1 MSSLSPISAL
11 PAIAIV
17 FLALG
22 LAYFFDRF
30 VAFKGTATSQHLAP
44 LQAATHTSITSRNAS
59 IDGMRGLL
67 ALFVFLHH
75 ASIWYFSLNTGQWM
89 IPPSYFYTHLGQS
102 SVALF
107 FMITAFLFTSKL
119 LDASGKTGNSSL
131 NSAVF
136 WQRLFVSRFMRLMP
150 LYLLML
156 AGVLLLTAIVSD
168 FQRRESWF
176 VLLKNTGAW
185 ASFIVFGRPDL
196 NGVAITSRMIAGVN
210 WTLPYEWFFY
220 FSLPMLAW
228 LFAPFIAQHRRLR
241 SQETGR
247 VVTSWPPL
255 IYVLFSAA
263 CLIGLY
269 LAIFPWKPAPVYVY
283 AFAGGVL
290 AAVLLRLKWLVNLLN
305 GTLGGI
311 AALLCLAYVFRHFA
325 GANNIPATVW
335 LTLAF
340 TILASGNSLF
350 GLLHSRAAQALGDA
364 SYGIYL
370 LHGLVLYTTFKLLLG
385 FEVAAQLSIL
395 AYWGV
400 VMLCTVV
407 LIPLC
412 MMAFRWI
419 EAPAIRSAP
428 RLSGWLASIGQ
439 QSLNPLQSISKS

>member
-1 MSSLSPISAL
+1 M
-11 PAIAIV
+11 
-17 FLALG
+17 LALC

-30 VAFKGTATSQHLAP
+30 VGLKNTGSSQHLAP
-44 LQAATHTSITSRNAS
+44 LQGSTHTNVTTRNAS

-75 ASIWYFSLNTGQWM
+75 ASIWYVSLSTGDWK

-107 FMITAFLFTSKL
+107 FMITAFLFSSKL
-119 LDASGKTGNSSL
+119 LDASGKTGDSSL
-131 NSAVF
+131 SSAVF
-136 WQRLFVSRFMRLMP
+136 WQRLFVSRFMRLTP

-168 FQRRESWF
+168 FQRRESWL

-185 ASFIVFGRPDL
+185 ASFTIFGRPDL
-196 NGVAITSRMIAGVN
+196 NGLAITSRMIAGVN

-220 FSLPMLAW
+220 FALPVLAL
-228 LFAPFIAQHRRLR
+228 LFVPFIEQQRRLG
-241 SQETGR
+241 SQEQAR
-247 VVTSWPPL
+247 VAALWPPL
-255 IYVLFSAA
+255 VYVLFSTA
-263 CLIGLY
+263 CLVGLY
-269 LAIFPWKPAPVYVY
+269 LAIFPWQPASVYFY

-290 AAVLLRLKWLVNLLN
+290 AAVLLRIKWLANRLN
-305 GTLGGI
+305 GTLGSI
-311 AALLCLAYVFRHFA
+311 AALLCLGYVFRHFA
-325 GANNIPATVW
+325 GANNIPATAW

-340 TILASGNSLF
+340 TIMASGNSLF

-370 LHGLVLYTTFKLLLG
+370 LHGLVLYTTSNLLLG
-385 FEVAAQLSIL
+385 LEVASQLSVM

-400 VMLCTVV
+400 VMLCTVL

-412 MMAFRWI
+412 IMAFRWI

-428 RLSGWLASIGQ
+428 RISRWLEAR
-439 QSLNPLQSISKS
+439 SLRLQLTPVS

>member
-30 VAFKGTATSQHLAP
+30 VAFKGAATSKHLAP

-75 ASIWYFSLNTGQWM
+75 ASIWYFSLSTGQWR
-89 IPPSYFYTHLGQS
+89 IPPSYFYTHLGQT

-107 FMITAFLFTSKL
+107 FMITAFLFSSKL
-119 LDASGKTGNSSL
+119 LDVSGKTGDSSL
-131 NSAVF
+131 SSAFF
-136 WQRLFVSRFMRLMP
+136 WQRLFVSRFMRLTP

-168 FQRRESWF
+168 FQRRESWL

-185 ASFIVFGRPDL
+185 ASFTIFGGPNL
-196 NGVAITSRMIAGVN
+196 NGVATTSRMIAGVN

-220 FSLPMLAW
+220 FSLPLLAL
-228 LFAPFIAQHRRLR
+228 LFTLFIGQLR
-241 SQETGR
+241 SLQSQEKNR
-247 VVTSWPPL
+247 VIPAWPPL
-255 IYVLFSAA
+255 VYVLFSAA
-263 CLIGLY
+263 CLVGLY
-269 LAIFPWKPAPVYVY
+269 LAIFPWKPAPVYFY

-290 AAVLLRLKWLVNLLN
+290 AALLLRIKWLANRLK
-305 GTLGGI
+305 GTLGSI
-311 AALLCLAYVFRHFA
+311 AALLCLGYVFRHFA
-325 GANNIPATVW
+325 GANNVPATAW
-335 LTLAF
+335 LTVTF

-385 FEVAAQLSIL
+385 IEVAAQLSIL

-400 VMLCTVV
+400 VMLSTVV

-412 MMAFRWI
+412 IMAFRWI
-419 EAPAIRSAP
+419 EAPAIRGAP
-428 RLSGWLASIGQ
+428 RISRWLEMRSFRLKATPLAS
-439 QSLNPLQSISKS
+439 